1 MQTLPTLNSF
11 CLYCAIGIFG
21 VYWLQAT
28 LFVAALTLDQRK
40 VRAKRIFLFPCCKV
54 EEWKGPDSSISST
67 QLGFLSGVFDK
78 LGQLLTNNSA
88 KCVLLAVTMAAGG
101 VGLWGLSGLQSKF
114 KSTWFLPKDSDVLQW
129 FNVRETY
136 FQSGGEKCTVYMA
149 DLDYPNEMHKIKN
162 LIGNLSGATDIIGNV
177 ETWYPHYENYVNYH
191 VGLTKRGRPFPEHG
205 LSPDEFKFFTSK
217 FLFSPMGT
225 AFQPNFITKPEI
237 KCGLKKYDVDLM
249 TFSFQHTFFTLE
261 NQDNIKAMNRVKE
274 MIKEQNFS
282 SRVFASTFEYAH
294 WETIQIIDYELY
306 RNLALSVTSVLLVTL
321 ILLADLRG
329 SLIVMTSVLLTLVNV
344 MGYMHFWGLTIDVVS
359 SIFII
364 ISIGLCIDFS
374 AHIAHAFMAND
385 GDKNERMRLA
395 LQQIGPAVFNGGL
408 STFICI
414 CLLGLSDTYIFISFF
429 KVFTLVIIFG
439 LFHGLIMLPIL
450 LSLIGPQS
458 HMSAPTENL
467 ELSPRGI
474 GEQGRCKGV

>member
-1 MQTLPTLNSF
+1 M
-11 CLYCAIGIFG
+11 
-21 VYWLQAT
+21 
-28 LFVAALTLDQRK
+28 
-40 VRAKRIFLFPCCKV
+40 
-54 EEWKGPDSSISST
+54 SSN
-67 QLGFLSGVFDK
+67 QLGFLSGIFNK
-78 LGQLLTNNSA
+78 LSWLLTNNLA
-88 KCVLLAVTMAAGG
+88 KLILLAVTMAAGG
-101 VGLWGLSGLQSKF
+101 IGLWGLSGLQSQF
-114 KSTWFLPKDSDVLQW
+114 NITWFLPKDSDVLQW
-129 FNVRETY
+129 WNIRETY

-162 LIGNLSGATDIIGNV
+162 LVANLSSATDIIGNV
-177 ETWYPHYENYVNYH
+177 EGWYPYFENYVNYH
-191 VGLTKRGRPFPEHG
+191 IGLKANGRPFPEHG
-205 LSPDEFKFFTSK
+205 LSPDEFKLYTSK
-217 FLFSPMGT
+217 FLFSPMGA

-237 KCGLKKYDVDLM
+237 ECGSNRFDVELT
-249 TFSFQHTFFTLE
+249 TFLFHHTIFTGE

-282 SRVFASTFEYAH
+282 SRVFATTVEYSN
-294 WETIQIIDYELY
+294 WEIIQIIDYELY
-306 RNLALSVTSVLLVTL
+306 RNLVLSVTCVFVVTL

-329 SLIVMTSVLLTLVNV
+329 SLIVMVSVLLTLVNV

-359 SIFII
+359 SILII

-374 AHIAHAFMAND
+374 AHVAHAFMAND
-385 GDKNERMRLA
+385 GDKNERIRLA

-439 LFHGLIMLPIL
+439 LFHGLILLPIL

-458 HMSAPTENL
+458 HLSAQTENL
-467 ELSPRGI
+467 ELSP
-474 GEQGRCKGV
+474 GVNTLTCSEMDT